1 MSGQNPYEQL
11 GVTEASSFEEIQDA
25 RNRLF
30 AQHQGDHKQ
39 LELIEAAYDAVL
51 MDRLRLRQE
60 GKIKVPDRIRF
71 PEKMIQS
78 PPSPTPTQAPNSPNW
93 LQSLVDTPSR
103 IDILLPAVILAILSA
118 LIIFYNPS
126 SPAGLQQVLQASL
139 VVGGGSSFYFLFR
152 KERKLGRSVLL
163 SLVGLIGGLIL
174 GYLLGT
180 ALQAQLLSI
189 GIRPDIFAT
198 VVTFFILWL
207 ISSFL
212 R

>member
-11 GVTEASSFEEIQDA
+11 GVTEDSSFEEIQSA

-30 AQHQGDHKQ
+30 AEHQGDRKQ
-39 LELIEAAYDAVL
+39 LESIEAAYDSVL

-71 PEKMIQS
+71 PEKVVQPS
-78 PPSPTPTQAPNSPNW
+78 PSPTPAQASNSPDW
-93 LQSLVDTPSR
+93 LQRFIDSPSR
-103 IDILLPAVILAILSA
+103 IDILLPAGILSA
-118 LIIFYNPS
+118 LSLLVVFYHAPTLAAS
-126 SPAGLQQVLQASL
+126 QQVIQASL
-139 VVGGGSSFYFLFR
+139 VLGVGSSFYFLFR

-163 SLVGLIGGLIL
+163 TLGGLIGGLAI
-174 GYLLGT
+174 GYLL
-180 ALQAQLLSI
+180 ASVLKVQLSSLNVSL
-189 GIRPDIFAT
+189 DAFAT
-198 VVTFFILWL
+198 GVTFVILWL

>member
-30 AQHQGDHKQ
+30 AKHQGDRKQ

-78 PPSPTPTQAPNSPNW
+78 APSPAPIQAHSSPNW

-118 LIIFYNPS
+118 LIVFYNPS
-126 SPAGLQQVLQASL
+126 SPAGLQHVLQH
-139 VVGGGSSFYFLFR
+139 
-152 KERKLGRSVLL
+152 
-163 SLVGLIGGLIL
+163 
-174 GYLLGT
+174 
-180 ALQAQLLSI
+180 
-189 GIRPDIFAT
+189 P
-198 VVTFFILWL
+198 WW
-207 ISSFL
+207 
-212 R
+212 